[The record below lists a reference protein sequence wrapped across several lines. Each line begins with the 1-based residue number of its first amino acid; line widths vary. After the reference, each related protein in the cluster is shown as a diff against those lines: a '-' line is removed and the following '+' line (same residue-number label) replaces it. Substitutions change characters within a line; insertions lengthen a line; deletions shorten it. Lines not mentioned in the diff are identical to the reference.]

1 VTLTGPEP
9 RFRSLYRQSVPGSRI
24 NEDGLG
30 LLGHC
35 AWIIDGATGLSTEQL
50 IGGGSDAAWL
60 AGAVSGTLE
69 KLADEGHGG
78 ADLLRQL
85 EIEIGRAFEETTAHL
100 PGRHVHHAPSACL
113 GFVQARQVG
122 AGRLQVEGR
131 FLGDVVALVP
141 SEQGVL
147 RWTDER
153 AKPFERKTLAL
164 LDSEGHEPGRIP
176 EAVRRQILDNRTKL
190 NRPDGYW
197 VVNPCLPFAGRELQF
212 EAHMETGGLIVLAT
226 DGFMRLV
233 DVFGAYTDHSLH
245 VALTEG
251 RGDELI
257 EELRA
262 LERSD
267 LLSGAYP
274 RVKTHDDAT
283 VLVIAAETR
292 DQKEFRKA
300 DR

>member
-1 VTLTGPEP
+1 MTLTGPEL

-35 AWIIDGATGLSTEQL
+35 AWIVDGATGLSTEQL
-50 IGGGSDAAWL
+50 TSGGSDAAWL
-60 AGAVSGTLE
+60 AGAIDGILE
-69 KLADEGHGG
+69 RLVDRKSEG

-85 EIEIGRAFEETTAHL
+85 EVEIGRAFDVATAHL
-100 PGRHVHHAPSACL
+100 PGRNVHHTPSACL
-113 GFVQARQVG
+113 GLVQAQK
-122 AGRLQVEGR
+122 AGTGRVRLQGF

-141 SEQGVL
+141 SEQGLV

-153 AKPFERKTLAL
+153 AKPFEKKTLAAL
-164 LDSEGHEPGRIP
+164 EAGGHEPGRMP

-190 NRPDGYW
+190 NQPDGYW
-197 VVNPCLPFAGRELQF
+197 VVNPCHPFAGRELRF
-212 EAHMETGGLIVLAT
+212 EAQVQTGAVVVLAT

-233 DVFGAYTDHSLH
+233 DVFGAYTDRSLH
-245 VALTEG
+245 AALAEG
-251 RGDELI
+251 RGDDLI

-262 LERSD
+262 LERGD

-283 VLVIAAETR
+283 VFVIAAETSG
-292 DQKEFRKA
+292 
-300 DR
+300 